1 MTKTFWVP
9 TIILV
14 LAIST
19 LIGVYAY
26 QQRNDDSIQ
35 WDVSMRMW
43 RTSKN
48 WLLFSA
54 PDDWKVEQ
62 SDFGGGSVITITKD
76 DGQEASIFTALN
88 RSFEGELINFS
99 DWMEDVAGR
108 NGLRTTCQS
117 ATIDSLPALCRQDEQ
132 DVKHYFVE
140 TPTQYFVISQLEPV
154 HSSINFFPDET
165 ATAQA
170 ELIP

>member
-1 MTKTFWVP
+1 MTRSFWVP

-14 LAIST
+14 LAISA

-26 QQRNDDSIQ
+26 QHRNDDSIQ
-35 WDVSMRMW
+35 RDVSMRTW

-48 WLLFSA
+48 WILFSV
-54 PDDWKVEQ
+54 PEDWKVEQ
-62 SDFGGGSVITITKD
+62 SDFGNGSVVVVTKN
-76 DGQEASIFTALN
+76 DGQEASILTVLN

-99 DWMEDVAGR
+99 DWMEDFAGQ

-140 TPTQYFVISQLEPV
+140 TPTQYFVISQLELV